1 MVLAVEI
8 NAEVLSTANILG
20 LVLCLIGITS
30 HVIFKYWI
38 LTNDG
43 SELVETNVRLNQTN
57 KSNTNENSSNSSTKQ
72 VQNGSSMIITYNKGN
87 QKIPLLDSETDS
99 EQDTNENHNSD
110 VLFDI
115 LKRRT

>member
-8 NAEVLSTANILG
+8 NSEVLSTANILG

-43 SELVETNVRLNQTN
+43 SELVETNVRLSQTN
-57 KSNTNENSSNSSTKQ
+57 KPNTNDSASNISTKQ
-72 VQNGSSMIITYNKGN
+72 INGSSMVITYNKGN
-87 QKIPLLDSETDS
+87 QQIPLLDSETDS
-99 EQDTNENHNSD
+99 EHDTNEDHKSD